1 MEDRCVCCGD
11 IVPEGRMVC
20 PQCEMGCNEKT
31 SSKLSE
37 VEQTKKPKKTKL
49 IVAELRVLAMTL
61 QSKHFRNLLNEAA
74 QRLEDTDKIA
84 RFYRNTTEKLGGDRS
99 GRERRKLCIL
109 PILFRSKQHGTAQD
123 SDNQMR
129 GG

>member
-1 MEDRCVCCGD
+1 MENRCVCCGD
-11 IVPEGRMVC
+11 IVPEGRWVC
-20 PQCEMGCNEKT
+20 PNCEFGCNKKSPSE
-31 SSKLSE
+31 LSE

-84 RFYRNTTEKLGGDRS
+84 RAYWKALEVMLDA
-99 GRERRKLCIL
+99 RK
-109 PILFRSKQHGTAQD
+109 K
-123 SDNQMR
+123 
-129 GG
+129 

>member
-1 MEDRCVCCGD
+1 MENRCVCCGD
-11 IVPEGRMVC
+11 IVPEGRWVC
-20 PQCEMGCNEKT
+20 PNCEFGCNKKSPSE
-31 SSKLSE
+31 LSE

-84 RFYRNTTEKLGGDRS
+84 TFFRN
-99 GRERRKLCIL
+99 
-109 PILFRSKQHGTAQD
+109 KQETFLEGIYEHT
-123 SDNQMR
+123 
-129 GG
+129 